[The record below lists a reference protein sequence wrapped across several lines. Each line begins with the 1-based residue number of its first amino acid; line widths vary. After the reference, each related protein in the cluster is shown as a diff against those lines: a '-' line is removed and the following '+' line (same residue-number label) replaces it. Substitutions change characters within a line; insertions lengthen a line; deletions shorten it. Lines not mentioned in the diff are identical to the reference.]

1 MILRIN
7 HSFILL
13 ILLQSSALP
22 QDSPAAWLISSQD
35 SRRMPRE
42 AAETAAAQPQAKLAT
57 FPDVFSGSVDAQR
70 MAISGVVHAATR
82 APGAGA
88 QSAPWWTVQRLRLA
102 LSLAALVFVA
112 AIFWIWA
119 LRVLLRRQR
128 AKLHDALLAH
138 RNSEMEF
145 TCTQRERI
153 RLAHDL
159 HDGFQQLLASASYR
173 LDAALR
179 HMPDS
184 PGKAV
189 EEMRGA
195 QSALMHTQSQLRDA
209 MWGLTQVAEGSPGFT
224 ALLRQAAQHMAHW
237 RDCVVLSS
245 EGSEREMTDHL
256 MGSLLMI
263 VQEAV
268 GNAIKHGNAVRV
280 EVEARFDEHGIT
292 LTIHD
297 NGNGFD
303 PANAATV
310 NDGHFGIRGM
320 KERMRWLGGTLDV
333 TSGEGQGTTVKAFI
347 TWAKANASDKDNPA
361 RRTRT
366 AHIA

>member
-1 MILRIN
+1 MILLIN

-42 AAETAAAQPQAKLAT
+42 AAETAAAQPQAAT

-88 QSAPWWTVQRLRLA
+88 QSAPWWTPQRVRVA
-102 LSLAALVFVA
+102 LGLAALVFVA
-112 AIFWIWA
+112 TMLWLWV
-119 LRVLLRRQR
+119 LRVLLCRQR
-128 AKLHDALLAH
+128 TKLHDALFAH
-138 RNSEMEF
+138 RNSELEF

-195 QSALMHTQSQLRDA
+195 QSALMHTQRQLRDA
-209 MWGLTQVAEGSPGFT
+209 MWGLTQVPEGYPCFT

-237 RDCVVLSS
+237 RDCVMVSIT
-245 EGSEREMTDHL
+245 GSEREMTGHL

-263 VQEAV
+263 FQEAV

-303 PANAATV
+303 LATAANV
-310 NDGHFGIRGM
+310 NHGHFGIRGM
-320 KERMRWLGGTLDV
+320 KERMRWLGGTLEV

-347 TWAKANASDKDNPA
+347 TWAKASASDKDNPA